1 MRIEQIE
8 CALPDPAELTGGI
21 TGLIWRERKGGRAKK
36 KRGGGRDTQ
45 EERKRRRATRVRDG
59 SREEKE

>member
-1 MRIEQIE
+1 MLFRIQPSSPVGSRVSSGVRGKEGEQ
-8 CALPDPAELTGGI
+8 
-21 TGLIWRERKGGRAKK
+21 KK
-36 KRGGGRDTQ
+36 GGGRDTQ